1 MKEASCQI
9 SGIKLALWKKF
20 RQMCI
25 EEELPANKK
34 LLQLI
39 EEAVSMKTAGDNSID
54 TASIEKV
61 ERKING

>member
-1 MKEASCQI
+1 MKETSCQI
-9 SGIKLALWKKF
+9 IGIERNLWKKF

-39 EEAVSMKTAGDNSID
+39 EKAVATKTPGDEHSDEHSID
-54 TASIEKV
+54 ADSIEK
-61 ERKING
+61 

>member
-9 SGIKLALWKKF
+9 NGIKLTLWKKF

-39 EEAVSMKTAGDNSID
+39 EEAVAMKTAGDKSID
-54 TASIEKV
+54 VASIEKS
-61 ERKING
+61 ERKTNG